1 MYKNE
6 FIYIYENCAAHTFSV
21 QRIVR
26 LMTKWFSSL
35 YAGDKSYS
43 IFQMIN
49 LFTFHFLCALPYPA
63 IFISFT
69 HSCQFGERDAI
80 HISVCVCVPS
90 WFVVVV
96 NLRSGEFNG
105 MPVDRKRQR
114 NQQMLSHDFPLTV
127 LPSTQRQREK
137 NEKIVK
143 MSQCVFTA
151 SFARAI
157 CHGKSCVWVWQ
168 SVGTQKER
176 YSKRETE
183 RERDVHQPTTI

>member
-1 MYKNE
+1 M
-6 FIYIYENCAAHTFSV
+6 YENCAAHTFSV

-49 LFTFHFLCALPYPA
+49 LFTFHFLCALPLPLPYPA

-69 HSCQFGERDAI
+69 HSCHFGESAIAI
-80 HISVCVCVPS
+80 HISLCVPVCAELVRRRQS
-90 WFVVVV
+90 PFRWIQWHARWSKETAKPANAFAWFSTY
-96 NLRSGEFNG
+96 R
-105 MPVDRKRQR
+105 
-114 NQQMLSHDFPLTV
+114 LTEH
-127 LPSTQRQREK
+127 TTAAAAK
-137 NEKIVK
+137 KKYEKIVK

-157 CHGKSCVWVWQ
+157 CHDKNCVWVWQ
-168 SVGTQKER
+168 NVGTQKER
-176 YSKRETE
+176 CRKRETYTN
-183 RERDVHQPTTI
+183 RQRSKLLM